1 MSSQRCRLGY
11 GCQWLASASLVSF
24 GPFLLLFPAE
34 ERYFIH
40 GFRCSAVGTS
50 VRVRTL
56 HPRPRQGI
64 IAFAPLRMKIHYQLE
79 NLPRFRRAIITI
91 GSFDGVHRGH
101 QQLLERIRRIAER
114 RGGESVVITFDPHP
128 RSVLRPE
135 DDTLRLL
142 TTTPEKA
149 ACCEAA
155 GIDHLVVVP
164 FTTAFSKQT
173 PEEYICNFLV
183 KRFSPE
189 RIIIGYDHRF
199 GKDRKG
205 DLAYLRYQGK
215 ELGYEVI
222 EIDAQEVND
231 ITVSS
236 TKVRAA
242 LLEGD
247 VRTAATLL
255 GRPYEITGTV
265 VEGSKIGRTIGF
277 PTANIEPS
285 HRLKLIPENGIYAV
299 RVRWLARELEGM
311 LYIGDRPSLNDGRGV
326 VIELNIFDFDEDLY
340 GEALTVTFVDHLRGD
355 LELDGLEALTAQLT
369 EDEVV
374 ARAALSAHSDPV
386 GGNNEFTPETAV
398 VILNYNGRGY
408 LEEYLPGVLESLPPY
423 ARVIVA
429 DNLSTDDS
437 VAWIKEMH
445 PSVELIELPE
455 NYGFANGYNM
465 AMMQV
470 KAELYVL
477 LNSDV
482 RVSPDWISTIAP
494 LFQDERIGA
503 VQPKILAEADND
515 RFEYAGAAGGYLDYL
530 GYPFCRG
537 RIFTHTERD
546 EGQYDGRTE
555 IFWATG
561 AAFFCRA
568 DLFHALGGFEPEY
581 FAHAEEIDLC
591 WRMKRAGYKIMVEPA
606 ATVYHVGG
614 GTLNYNTPRKTY
626 LNFRNTLTTSF
637 KNEPFSRLVWWLPV
651 RLVLDG
657 VAGILFL
664 TQGNFAH
671 IGSIFRAHLHFYSHF
686 GLWLKRRRERRDQIM
701 AAKIGAD
708 RTEIGRIADSIILHY
723 YLLGHRRFA
732 EICREQIMVGEA
744 ER

>member
-1 MSSQRCRLGY
+1 
-11 GCQWLASASLVSF
+11 
-24 GPFLLLFPAE
+24 
-34 ERYFIH
+34 
-40 GFRCSAVGTS
+40 
-50 VRVRTL
+50 
-56 HPRPRQGI
+56 
-64 IAFAPLRMKIHYQLE
+64 MKIHYQLD
-79 NLPRFRRAIITI
+79 NLPRFRRAVITI

-101 QQLLERIRRIAER
+101 QQLLARIQRLAER
-114 RGGESVVITFDPHP
+114 RGGESIVITFDPHP

-135 DDTLRLL
+135 DDSLRLL

-164 FTTAFSKQT
+164 FTAAFSQQT
-173 PEEYICNFLV
+173 PEEYIRNFLV
-183 KRFSPE
+183 QYFQPE
-189 RIIIGYDHRF
+189 RIVIGYDHRF

-205 DLAYLRYQGK
+205 DLAYLRYHGD

-236 TKVRAA
+236 TKVRNA
-242 LLEGD
+242 LLSGQ
-247 VRTAATLL
+247 VRKAQILL
-255 GRPYEITGTV
+255 GRPYEINGTV
-265 VEGSKIGRTIGF
+265 VEGKKIGRTIGF
-277 PTANIEPS
+277 PTANIAPS
-285 HRLKLIPENGIYAV
+285 HRLKLIPLNGIYAV
-299 RVRWLARELEGM
+299 RVKWLNRELEGM
-311 LYIGDRPSLNDGRGV
+311 LYIGDRPSMNDGRGV
-326 VIELNIFDFDEDLY
+326 VIELNIFDFDENLY

-355 LELDGLEALTAQLT
+355 MELDGLEALKAQLAK
-369 EDEVV
+369 DETA
-374 ARAALSAHSDPV
+374 ARAALAAPAPLLNEVSDYAPD
-386 GGNNEFTPETAV
+386 TAI

-408 LEEYLPGVLESLPPY
+408 LEKYLPGVIESLPPY

-437 VAWIKEMH
+437 VSWMKETH
-445 PSVELIELPE
+445 PEVELIELPE

-465 AMMQV
+465 ALTQV
-470 KAELYVL
+470 QAELYVL

-482 RVSPDWISTIAP
+482 RVTQDWVTSIVP
-494 LFQDERIGA
+494 LFEDKTIGA
-503 VQPKILAEADND
+503 AQPKILAEADPD

-530 GYPFCRG
+530 DYPFCRG

-606 ATVYHVGG
+606 SVVYHVGG

-637 KNEPFSRLVWWLPV
+637 KNEPVSRLVWWLPV

-657 VAGILFL
+657 VAGVLFL
-664 TQGNFAH
+664 TQGNVAH
-671 IGSIFRAHLHFYSHF
+671 ISSILRAHFHFYGHL
-686 GLWLKRRRERRDQIM
+686 GLWLRRRKERTEQIK
-701 AAKIGAD
+701 AVTIGED
-708 RTEIGRIADSIILHY
+708 RTEIGRVADSIILHY

-732 EICREQIMVGEA
+732 EVYRKQIGSLE
-744 ER
+744 

>member
-1 MSSQRCRLGY
+1 
-11 GCQWLASASLVSF
+11 
-24 GPFLLLFPAE
+24 
-34 ERYFIH
+34 
-40 GFRCSAVGTS
+40 
-50 VRVRTL
+50 
-56 HPRPRQGI
+56 
-64 IAFAPLRMKIHYQLE
+64 MKIHYQLE
-79 NLPRFRRAIITI
+79 DLPKFRRAIVTI

-101 QQLLERIRRIAER
+101 QQLLARIRRLAER

-128 RSVLRPE
+128 RSVLRP
-135 DDTLRLL
+135 DDDSLRLL

-149 ACCEAA
+149 ACCEEA

-173 PEEYICNFLV
+173 PEEYIRNFLV

-189 RIIIGYDHRF
+189 RIVIGYDHRF

-205 DLAYLRYQGK
+205 DLAYLRYHGD

-236 TKVRAA
+236 TKIRAA
-242 LLEGD
+242 LLDGE
-247 VRTAATLL
+247 VSQAQTLL

-265 VEGSKIGRTIGF
+265 IEGRKIGRTIGF
-277 PTANIEPS
+277 PTANLKPF
-285 HRLKLIPENGIYAV
+285 HRLKLIPQNGIYAV
-299 RVRWLARELEGM
+299 RVKWLARELEGM

-326 VIELNIFDFDEDLY
+326 VIELNIFDFEEDIY
-340 GEALTVTFVDHLRGD
+340 GEALTVIFVDHLRGD
-355 LELDGLEALTAQLT
+355 MELNGLEALKEQLAKDEIAARLALTKPKNETAAVET
-369 EDEVV
+369 FAPD
-374 ARAALSAHSDPV
+374 
-386 GGNNEFTPETAV
+386 TAV
-398 VILNYNGRGY
+398 VILNYNGQGY
-408 LEEYLPGVLESLPPY
+408 LEKYLPEVIESLPDF

-437 VAWIKEMH
+437 VIWMKEMY
-445 PSVELIELPE
+445 PDVELVELPE

-470 KAELYVL
+470 EAEIYVL

-482 RVSPDWISTIAP
+482 RVTPDWITSITP
-494 LFQDERIGA
+494 LFKDNTVGA

-515 RFEYAGAAGGYLDYL
+515 RFEYAGAAGGYMDYL

-537 RIFTHTERD
+537 RIFTQTERD

-606 ATVYHVGG
+606 SVVYHVGG

-637 KNEPFSRLVWWLPV
+637 KNEPLSRLVWWLPV

-671 IGSIFRAHLHFYSHF
+671 IGSILRAHLHFYGHF
-686 GLWLKRRRERRDQIM
+686 GLWLRRRQQRTEQII
-701 AAKIGAD
+701 AAKIGDD
-708 RTEIGRIADSIILHY
+708 RTEIGRVADSIILHY

-732 EICREQIMVGEA
+732 EIYREQIMVGEA
-744 ER
+744 KR

>member
-1 MSSQRCRLGY
+1 MRLHSR
-11 GCQWLASASLVSF
+11 LKN
-24 GPFLLLFPAE
+24 
-34 ERYFIH
+34 
-40 GFRCSAVGTS
+40 
-50 VRVRTL
+50 
-56 HPRPRQGI
+56 
-64 IAFAPLRMKIHYQLE
+64 IAIAPLRMKVHYQLE
-79 NLPRFRRAIITI
+79 NLPRFHRAIITI

-101 QQLLERIRRIAER
+101 QQLLARIRRLAER
-114 RGGESVVITFDPHP
+114 RGGESIVITFDPHP
-128 RSVLRPE
+128 RSVLLP
-135 DDTLRLL
+135 DDDSLRLL

-155 GIDHLVVVP
+155 GIDHFVVVP
-164 FTTAFSKQT
+164 FTTAFSQQT
-173 PEEYICNFLV
+173 PEEYIRNFLI
-183 KRFSPE
+183 KRFNPE
-189 RIIIGYDHRF
+189 RIVVGYDHHF

-205 DLAYLRYQGK
+205 NLAYLRYHGE

-236 TKVRAA
+236 TKVRNA
-242 LLEGD
+242 LLEGE
-247 VRTAATLL
+247 VNEAETLL

-265 VEGSKIGRTIGF
+265 IEGRKIGRTIGF
-277 PTANIEPS
+277 PTANIEPF
-285 HRLKLIPENGIYAV
+285 HRLKLIPQNGIYAV
-299 RVRWLARELEGM
+299 RVQWLARTLEGM

-326 VIELNIFDFDEDLY
+326 VIELNIFDFEEDIY
-340 GEALTVTFVDHLRGD
+340 GETLTVIFAGRLRGD
-355 LELDGLEALTAQLT
+355 LELDGLEALKAQLSR
-369 EDEVV
+369 DEGA
-374 ARAALSAHSDPV
+374 ARQVLAAPQRA
-386 GGNNEFTPETAV
+386 NEPTNHYAPDTAV
-398 VILNYNGRGY
+398 VILNYNGRGF
-408 LEEYLPGVLESLPPY
+408 LEEYLPGVIDSLPPY

-437 VAWIKEMH
+437 VTWMKETH
-445 PSVELIELPE
+445 PGVELIELPE

-470 KAELYVL
+470 ESEIYVL

-482 RVSPDWISTIAP
+482 RVTPDWITGIIP
-494 LFQDERIGA
+494 LFKDKTIGA
-503 VQPKILAEADND
+503 AQPKILAEADHD

-546 EGQYDGRTE
+546 EGQYDGRSE

-591 WRMKRAGYKIMVEPA
+591 WRMKRAGYKIMAEPA
-606 ATVYHVGG
+606 SVVYHVGG

-626 LNFRNTLTTSF
+626 LNFRNTLTTCF
-637 KNEPFSRLVWWLPV
+637 KNEPVSRLVWWLPV
-651 RLVLDG
+651 RLFLDG
-657 VAGILFL
+657 VAGVLFL

-671 IGSIFRAHLHFYSHF
+671 IGSIFWAHMHFYRNL
-686 GLWLKRRRERRDQIM
+686 GLWLNRRKKRREQIM
-701 AAKIGAD
+701 TAKIGKD
-708 RTEIGRIADSIILHY
+708 RAEVGRVADSIILHY

-732 EICREQIMVGEA
+732 EVYQKQVK

>member
-1 MSSQRCRLGY
+1 MIYLIQ
-11 GCQWLASASLVSF
+11 
-24 GPFLLLFPAE
+24 LL
-34 ERYFIH
+34 
-40 GFRCSAVGTS
+40 T
-50 VRVRTL
+50 TL
-56 HPRPRQGI
+56 HPRSRLCI
-64 IAFAPLRMKIHYQLE
+64 PLPLVRMKVHYQLE
-79 NLPRFRRAIITI
+79 NLPRFRRAVITI

-101 QQLLERIRRIAER
+101 QQLLARIQRLAER
-114 RGGESVVITFDPHP
+114 RGGESIVITFDPHP
-128 RSVLRPE
+128 RTVLRP
-135 DDTLRLL
+135 DDDSLRLL

-164 FTTAFSKQT
+164 FTIDFSHQT
-173 PEEYICNFLV
+173 PEAYIRNFLV
-183 KRFSPE
+183 KHFSPE
-189 RIIIGYDHRF
+189 RIVIGYDHRF

-205 DLAYLRYQGK
+205 DLAYLRYHGD

-222 EIDAQEVND
+222 EIDAQEVNS

-236 TKVRAA
+236 TKIREA

-247 VRTAATLL
+247 VRTAHTLL
-255 GRPYEITGTV
+255 GRPYAITGAV
-265 VEGSKIGRTIGF
+265 VEGKKIGRTIGF
-277 PTANIEPS
+277 PTANIEPA
-285 HRLKLIPENGIYAV
+285 HRLKLIPANGIYAV
-299 RVRWLARELEGM
+299 RALHDGRELEGM

-326 VIELNIFDFDEDLY
+326 VIELNIFDFAEDLY
-340 GEALTVTFVDHLRGD
+340 GQTLTVEFTDYLRGD
-355 LELDGLEALTAQLT
+355 LELNGLEALRAQLAA
-369 EDEVV
+369 DEKA
-374 ARAALSAHSDPV
+374 ARTALTQPAPTADNKDEYQPD
-386 GGNNEFTPETAV
+386 TAV
-398 VILNYNGRGY
+398 VILNYNGRTY
-408 LEEYLPGVLESLPPY
+408 LENYLPGVVASLPPY
-423 ARVIVA
+423 ARAIVA

-437 VAWIKEMH
+437 VSWMKEHH
-445 PSVELIELPE
+445 PDVELIELPE
-455 NYGFANGYNM
+455 NFGFANGYNM
-465 AMMQV
+465 AMLHV
-470 KAELYVL
+470 DADIYVL

-482 RVSPDWISTIAP
+482 RVTPDWITQIVP
-494 LFQDERIGA
+494 LFKDETIGA
-503 VQPKILAEADND
+503 VQPKILAEADHD

-530 GYPFCRG
+530 DYPFCRG

-606 ATVYHVGG
+606 SVVYHVGG

-637 KNEPFSRLVWWLPV
+637 KNEPVSRLAWWLPV

-657 VAGILFL
+657 VAGVLFL
-664 TQGNFAH
+664 TQGNFSHIASILNAH
-671 IGSIFRAHLHFYSHF
+671 FHFYRHL
-686 GLWLKRRRERRDQIM
+686 GLWLQRRKRRNEQIA
-701 AAKIGAD
+701 AAKIGED

-732 EICREQIMVGEA
+732 EIYRRQVREK
-744 ER
+744 R

>member
-1 MSSQRCRLGY
+1 
-11 GCQWLASASLVSF
+11 
-24 GPFLLLFPAE
+24 
-34 ERYFIH
+34 
-40 GFRCSAVGTS
+40 
-50 VRVRTL
+50 
-56 HPRPRQGI
+56 
-64 IAFAPLRMKIHYQLE
+64 MKVHYQLE

-91 GSFDGVHRGH
+91 GSFDGVHKGH
-101 QQLLERIRRIAER
+101 QQLLARIRRLAER

-164 FTTAFSKQT
+164 FTKEFSRQT
-173 PEEYICNFLV
+173 PEDYIRNFLV
-183 KRFSPE
+183 KHFSPE
-189 RIIIGYDHRF
+189 RIVIGYDHRF

-205 DLAYLRYQGK
+205 DLAYLRHHGK

-236 TKVRAA
+236 TKVRNA
-242 LLEGD
+242 LLNGRVKE
-247 VRTAATLL
+247 AETLL
-255 GRPYEITGTV
+255 GKPYEITGTV
-265 VEGSKIGRTIGF
+265 VEGKKIGRTIGF
-277 PTANIEPS
+277 PTANIKPF
-285 HRLKLIPENGIYAV
+285 HRLKLIPQNGIYAV
-299 RVRWLARELEGM
+299 RAKWLNRELEGM

-326 VIELNIFDFDEDLY
+326 VIELNIFDFDEDIY
-340 GEALTVTFVDHLRGD
+340 GQAITVIFVDHLRGD
-355 LELDGLEALTAQLT
+355 KELASLEDLQAQLAM
-369 EDEVV
+369 DEIA
-374 ARAALSAHSDPV
+374 ARQALAAPAEVPDPSL
-386 GGNNEFTPETAV
+386 NYAPDTAV
-398 VILNYNGRGY
+398 VILNYNGRSY
-408 LEEYLPGVLESLPPY
+408 LEEYLPTVITSLPPY

-437 VAWIKEMH
+437 VEWMKTNH
-445 PSVELIELPE
+445 PGVELIELPE

-470 KAELYVL
+470 KADIYVL

-482 RVSPDWISTIAP
+482 RVAPDWITTITR
-494 LFQDERIGA
+494 LFQDETIGA
-503 VQPKILAEADND
+503 IQPKVLAEADHN

-546 EGQYDGRTE
+546 EGQYDGRKE

-568 DLFHALGGFEPEY
+568 DLFHSLGGFEPEY

-591 WRMKRAGYKIMVEPA
+591 WRMKRAGYKIMVEPSSV
-606 ATVYHVGG
+606 VYHVGG

-651 RLVLDG
+651 RMILDG
-657 VAGILFL
+657 VAGGLFL

-671 IGSIFRAHLHFYSHF
+671 IGSIFWAHMHFYKNL
-686 GLWLKRRRERRDQIM
+686 GLWINRRKERKAQIL
-701 AAKIGAD
+701 AAKIGKD
-708 RTEIGRIADSIILHY
+708 RTEVGRVADSIILHY

-732 EICREQIMVGEA
+732 QIFREQIKEG
-744 ER
+744 

>member
-1 MSSQRCRLGY
+1 
-11 GCQWLASASLVSF
+11 
-24 GPFLLLFPAE
+24 
-34 ERYFIH
+34 
-40 GFRCSAVGTS
+40 
-50 VRVRTL
+50 
-56 HPRPRQGI
+56 
-64 IAFAPLRMKIHYQLE
+64 MKTHYQLE
-79 NLPRFRRAIITI
+79 NLPRFRRAVVTI
-91 GSFDGVHRGH
+91 GSFDGIHRGH
-101 QQLLERIRRIAER
+101 QQLLARIRRLAER

-135 DDTLRLL
+135 DDSLRLL

-149 ACCEAA
+149 ACCAVA

-164 FTTAFSKQT
+164 FNTAFSQQT
-173 PEEYICNFLV
+173 PEEYIRNFLV

-189 RIIIGYDHRF
+189 RIVIGYDHRF

-205 DLAYLRYQGK
+205 DLAYLRHHGK

-236 TKVRAA
+236 TKVRNA
-242 LLEGD
+242 LLSGE
-247 VRTAATLL
+247 VRQAHTLL

-265 VEGSKIGRTIGF
+265 IEGRKIGRTIGF
-277 PTANIEPS
+277 PTANIEPF
-285 HRLKLIPENGIYAV
+285 HRLKLIPQNGIYAV
-299 RVRWLARELEGM
+299 RVKWLARELEGM

-326 VIELNIFDFDEDLY
+326 VIELNIFDFEEDLY
-340 GEALTVTFVDHLRGD
+340 GETLTVVFADHLRGD
-355 LELDGLEALTAQLT
+355 LELDGLEALKAQLGQ
-369 EDEVV
+369 DEIA
-374 ARAALSAHSDPV
+374 ARSALAA
-386 GGNNEFTPETAV
+386 PEASLEKEETYAPNTAV

-408 LEEYLPGVLESLPPY
+408 LETYLPGVIDSLPPN

-437 VAWIKEMH
+437 VSWMQANH
-445 PSVELIELPE
+445 PDVELIELPE

-465 AMMQV
+465 AMMRV
-470 KAELYVL
+470 EAELYVL

-482 RVSPDWISTIAP
+482 RVTPGWLSNIIP
-494 LFQDERIGA
+494 LFKDETVGA
-503 VQPKILAEADND
+503 VQPKVLAEADND

-530 GYPFCRG
+530 DYPFCRG

-606 ATVYHVGG
+606 AVVYHVGG

-637 KNEPFSRLVWWLPV
+637 KNQPVSRLIWWLPI

-657 VAGILFL
+657 VAGVLFL

-671 IGSIFRAHLHFYSHF
+671 IGSILRAHFHFYGHL
-686 GLWLKRRRERRDQIM
+686 GLWLRRRKERSEQVM
-701 AAKIGAD
+701 AAKIGED
-708 RTEIGRIADSIILHY
+708 RTEIGRVSDSIILHY

-732 EICREQIMVGEA
+732 EVFG
-744 ER
+744 

>member
-1 MSSQRCRLGY
+1 
-11 GCQWLASASLVSF
+11 
-24 GPFLLLFPAE
+24 
-34 ERYFIH
+34 
-40 GFRCSAVGTS
+40 
-50 VRVRTL
+50 
-56 HPRPRQGI
+56 
-64 IAFAPLRMKIHYQLE
+64 MKTHYQLE
-79 NLPRFRRAIITI
+79 NLPRFRRAVVTI

-101 QQLLERIRRIAER
+101 QQLLARIRRLAER

-135 DDTLRLL
+135 DDSLRLL

-149 ACCEAA
+149 ACCAAA

-164 FTTAFSKQT
+164 FNTAFSQQT
-173 PEEYICNFLV
+173 PEEYIRNFLV

-189 RIIIGYDHRF
+189 RIVIGYDHRF

-205 DLAYLRYQGK
+205 DLAYLRHHGK

-236 TKVRAA
+236 TKVRNA
-242 LLEGD
+242 LLSGE
-247 VRTAATLL
+247 VRQAHTLL

-265 VEGSKIGRTIGF
+265 IEGRKIGRTIGF
-277 PTANIEPS
+277 PTANIEPF
-285 HRLKLIPENGIYAV
+285 HRLKLIPQNGIYAV
-299 RVRWLARELEGM
+299 RVKWLARELEGM

-326 VIELNIFDFDEDLY
+326 VIELNIFDFEEDLY
-340 GEALTVTFVDHLRGD
+340 GETLTVVFADHLRGD
-355 LELDGLEALTAQLT
+355 LELDGLEALKAQLGQ
-369 EDEVV
+369 DEIA
-374 ARAALSAHSDPV
+374 ARSALAA
-386 GGNNEFTPETAV
+386 PEASLEKEETYAPNTAV

-408 LEEYLPGVLESLPPY
+408 LETYLPGVIDSLPPN

-437 VAWIKEMH
+437 VSWMQANH
-445 PSVELIELPE
+445 PDVELIELPE

-470 KAELYVL
+470 EAELYVL

-482 RVSPDWISTIAP
+482 RVTPGWLSNIIP
-494 LFQDERIGA
+494 LFKDETVGA
-503 VQPKILAEADND
+503 VQPKVLAEADND

-530 GYPFCRG
+530 DYPFCRG

-606 ATVYHVGG
+606 AVVYHVGG
-614 GTLNYNTPRKTY
+614 GTLNYNTPYKAY

-637 KNEPFSRLVWWLPV
+637 KNQPVSRLIWWLPI

-657 VAGILFL
+657 VAGVLFL

-671 IGSIFRAHLHFYSHF
+671 IGSILRAHFHFYGHL
-686 GLWLKRRRERRDQIM
+686 GLWLRRRKERSEQVM
-701 AAKIGAD
+701 AAKIGED
-708 RTEIGRIADSIILHY
+708 RTEVGRVADSIILHY

-732 EICREQIMVGEA
+732 EVFG
-744 ER
+744 